1 MTTGIAPFGALV
13 ATVDVDT
20 RVGAPVG
27 AGGADDGAGGADV
40 ATDGLG
46 ETALGDGAA
55 AGGVADDELAGVKV
69 VVAPQPS
76 IATASATMTKAHRGF
91 MVEAFPPEAE
101 R

>member
-20 RVGAPVG
+20 R
-27 AGGADDGAGGADV
+27 
-40 ATDGLG
+40 DGLG